1 MGEGGDAT
9 KNGNKKKKV
18 MVMMIAND
26 SETKHTHT
34 NKRFKWK
41 GWIEKEGERVDE
53 RGGESSE
60 NHLTRRE
67 RKRIE

>member
-1 MGEGGDAT
+1 
-9 KNGNKKKKV
+9 

-41 GWIEKEGERVDE
+41 GWDRKREKGGGRV
-53 RGGESSE
+53 ESSE
-60 NHLTRRE
+60 NHLTRRK

>member
-1 MGEGGDAT
+1 
-9 KNGNKKKKV
+9 

-41 GWIEKEGERVDE
+41 GWDRKREKGGGGRV
-53 RGGESSE
+53 ESSE
-60 NHLTRRE
+60 NHLTRRK